1 MSASGAQGSSNNK
14 LFLADEQATLAI
26 AKVLAATVKANT
38 CIHLR
43 GQLGSGKTSL
53 VRGILRS
60 LGYSGAVKSPT
71 YTLVE
76 SYKLARFTVHHF
88 DLYRLSDPEELELL
102 GIRDY
107 FDQQAVC
114 LIEWPERGAK
124 FLPPEDVTFELQVAE
139 KSRYLVYHSNSTT
152 GDSLVAALRNY
163 K

>member
-1 MSASGAQGSSNNK
+1 MSASEAQGSSNNK
-14 LFLADEQATLAI
+14 LFLADEQATLSI
-26 AKVLAATVKANT
+26 AKVLAATLKANS

-43 GQLGSGKTSL
+43 GQLGSGKTTL
-53 VRGILRS
+53 ARGILRA
-60 LGYSGAVKSPT
+60 LGHSGAVKSPT

-76 SYKLARFTVHHF
+76 SYEFAQLAVHHF
-88 DLYRLSDPEELELL
+88 DLYRLRDPEELELL

-124 FLPPEDVTFELQVAE
+124 FLPPADVIFELQVAE
-139 KSRYLVYHSNSTT
+139 KSRYLVYHSKSTK